1 MNKNEINYKINTGT
15 LRLALRGTNRG
26 VHAHFHAG

>member
-1 MNKNEINYKINTGT
+1 MNKNEINYKLNPGT
-15 LRLALRGTNRG
+15 LRLALRGTDRG

>member
-1 MNKNEINYKINTGT
+1 MNKNETKYKINPGT

>member
-1 MNKNEINYKINTGT
+1 MNKNETNYKLNSST

-26 VHAHFHAG
+26 VQAHFHAG

>member
-1 MNKNEINYKINTGT
+1 MYKNEINYIIILGT
-15 LRLALRGTNRG
+15 QRLALRGTNRG

>member
-1 MNKNEINYKINTGT
+1 MNKYETNYKLNPGT

>member
-1 MNKNEINYKINTGT
+1 MNKNETNYKINSGT
-15 LRLALRGTNRG
+15 QRLALRGTNRG